1 MASGVDQSIVH
12 NWLGRAFFDRQ
23 QVERSLFGERSF
35 VVTDVPDLSKLR
47 CVSESGMEFEI
58 LKSGNNALVT
68 FNPGGAH
75 QVFDLSYDN
84 KEITGGI
91 MEVVTV
97 GSGAASQHVLQQAAY
112 PATTYTIPRGEGLV
126 VVKGVPDMRLLRIET
141 SMPYQLAT
149 FPGVTGTDVR
159 LKLDPGI
166 NSHTLSMGYAGKSLF
181 AHGYVTVEKRPKLTV
196 GPGPYIFVSPIQ
208 DPYALKVSVTGTSRF
223 GKRFDPATKQA
234 IVSLPYLDRPFQ
246 VDVQYRGDTLGV
258 FGVTPIHGGAALIQQ
273 IEVHNLSCC
282 VRDETSTGEYGQADH
297 AHQTLILPT
306 KYNSATSANLRSAS
320 GTTTKNE
327 SDGNGAYPVTAD
339 GHTAPTLLSTT
350 SDVVKS
356 NAIVSES
363 DVAGTKLNAAG
374 AKSNVIGA
382 NAKKAGA
389 GNATAPGAIVHD
401 QTDPAPGSNTAGTEL
416 GIAVAEAGSSG
427 TNTEN
432 AAATNVDNDTYSIS
446 EAAKRVKDVTDK
458 LDALTTKSM
467 EVSSFD
473 AACDLKCDMRRLRE
487 EYWSTEDR
495 VGDDKTNFDLM
506 QKMLIARVKARIHV
520 DLSYNTLLRV
530 KDRFRNIFNPRCINE
545 DISELE
551 AIKSSFDAGDNRKAF
566 RQCSAY
572 NERHGRSEMLSFLNL
587 A

>member
-234 IVSLPYLDRPFQ
+234 IVSLPYLDRPSR
-246 VDVQYRGDTLGV
+246 VGVQYRGDTLGV

-282 VRDETSTGEYGQADH
+282 VRDETSTGEYGQAGPGS
-297 AHQTLILPT
+297 QTPILPT
-306 KYNSATSANLRSAS
+306 KPHSAS
-320 GTTTKNE
+320 GTTLHSATGSKLHSATGSTPYSAIGSMLPSASGTNAKNE
-327 SDGNGAYPVTAD
+327 GEGTGTGPVTVDDQSARQ
-339 GHTAPTLLSTT
+339 STGQ
-350 SDVVKS
+350 SGVVKS
-356 NAIVSES
+356 KAIVAES
-363 DVAGTKLNAAG
+363 NTSGTKSGMAGTKLKAGG
-374 AKSNVIGA
+374 AKSSATGA
-382 NAKKAGA
+382 NAENVGA
-389 GNATAPGAIVHD
+389 DGTTAPG
-401 QTDPAPGSNTAGTEL
+401 T
-416 GIAVAEAGSSG
+416 
-427 TNTEN
+427 
-432 AAATNVDNDTYSIS
+432 
-446 EAAKRVKDVTDK
+446 
-458 LDALTTKSM
+458 
-467 EVSSFD
+467 
-473 AACDLKCDMRRLRE
+473 
-487 EYWSTEDR
+487 
-495 VGDDKTNFDLM
+495 
-506 QKMLIARVKARIHV
+506 
-520 DLSYNTLLRV
+520 
-530 KDRFRNIFNPRCINE
+530 
-545 DISELE
+545 
-551 AIKSSFDAGDNRKAF
+551 
-566 RQCSAY
+566 
-572 NERHGRSEMLSFLNL
+572 
-587 A
+587 

>member
-389 GNATAPGAIVHD
+389 GIK
-401 QTDPAPGSNTAGTEL
+401 
-416 GIAVAEAGSSG
+416 
-427 TNTEN
+427 N

-506 QKMLIARVKARIHV
+506 QKMLIARVKAEIHV

>member
-1 MASGVDQSIVH
+1 
-12 NWLGRAFFDRQ
+12 
-23 QVERSLFGERSF
+23 
-35 VVTDVPDLSKLR
+35 
-47 CVSESGMEFEI
+47 
-58 LKSGNNALVT
+58 
-68 FNPGGAH
+68 
-75 QVFDLSYDN
+75 
-84 KEITGGI
+84 

-234 IVSLPYLDRPFQ
+234 IVSLPYLDRPSR
-246 VDVQYRGDTLGV
+246 VDVQYRGDSLGV

-282 VRDETSTGEYGQADH
+282 VRDKTSTGEDGQPDPGS
-297 AHQTLILPT
+297 QTPIHST
-306 KYNSATSANLRSAS
+306 KLRSTSDSNAKSATDANAKSATGANSKLATGASAKS
-320 GTTTKNE
+320 GINANAKQE
-327 SDGNGAYPVTAD
+327 SNGTVTGPVTAD

-389 GNATAPGAIVHD
+389 GIK
-401 QTDPAPGSNTAGTEL
+401 
-416 GIAVAEAGSSG
+416 
-427 TNTEN
+427 N

-458 LDALTTKSM
+458 LDALTTKAE
-467 EVSSFD
+467 EVSSLE
-473 AACDLKCDMRRLRE
+473 AAIDLRRDMRQLRR
-487 EYWSTEDR
+487 EYWSTM
-495 VGDDKTNFDLM
+495 DDHFDDGKTNIDL
-506 QKMLIARVKARIHV
+506 
-520 DLSYNTLLRV
+520 T
-530 KDRFRNIFNPRCINE
+530 
-545 DISELE
+545 
-551 AIKSSFDAGDNRKAF
+551 
-566 RQCSAY
+566 
-572 NERHGRSEMLSFLNL
+572 
-587 A
+587 